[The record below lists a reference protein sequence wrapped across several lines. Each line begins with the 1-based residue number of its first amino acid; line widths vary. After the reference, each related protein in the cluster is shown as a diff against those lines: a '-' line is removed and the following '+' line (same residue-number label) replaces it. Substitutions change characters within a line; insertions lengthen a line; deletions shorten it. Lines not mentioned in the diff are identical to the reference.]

1 MLQQHYDRYTAQDQ
15 LVWKV
20 LFDRQTALLHKRA
33 CQAFADGLQRI
44 GFHRNAIPNFEE
56 TSERLRQ
63 ATGWQLEPVAGMLND
78 AEFFGLLAQRK
89 FPATVW
95 IRSMEQFDFIEV
107 PDLFHG
113 VFGHVPLLMDKAF
126 ADFLHFLGHVAA
138 QHLDDAVALER
149 LDRLYGFTVQFGL
162 VEENGSTRMY
172 GAGLLSSSGEIHHC
186 IADDS
191 TRRPFDLGTVL
202 DTPYS
207 EAHLQDQYFVL
218 PNWEQLTGSV
228 AELAALLAS
237 DWEINLGKQLVEI
250 PRNNKQ

>member
-1 MLQQHYDRYTAQDQ
+1 M
-15 LVWKV
+15 WKV

-33 CQAFADGLQRI
+33 CLAFSEGLQRI
-44 GFHRNAIPNFEE
+44 GFHRTAIPNFEE

-63 ATGWQLEPVAGMLND
+63 ATGWQLEPVRGTLND

-95 IRSMEQFDFIEV
+95 IRSMAQFDFIEE

-113 VFGHVPLLMDKAF
+113 LFGHVPLLMDKAF

-138 QHLDDAVALER
+138 QHLHDAAALER
-149 LDRLYGFTVQFGL
+149 LERLYGFTVQFGL
-162 VEENGSTRMY
+162 VQENGTTRMY

-186 IADDS
+186 IADS
-191 TRRPFDLGTVL
+191 SIRRPFDLATAL
-202 DTPYS
+202 HTPYS
-207 EAHLQDQYFVL
+207 EAHLQEQYFVL
-218 PNWEQLTGSV
+218 PNWEQLTESV

-237 DWEINLGKQLVEI
+237 GWQLKTV
-250 PRNNKQ
+250 R